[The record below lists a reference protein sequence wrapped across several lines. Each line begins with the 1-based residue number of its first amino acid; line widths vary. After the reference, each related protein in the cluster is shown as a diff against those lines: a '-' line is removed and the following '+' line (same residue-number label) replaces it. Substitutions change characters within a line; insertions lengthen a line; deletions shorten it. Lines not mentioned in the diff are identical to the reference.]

1 MRVLIV
7 VQRYGLEIAGGG
19 ERACRQYAEQ
29 LAARGHVV
37 EVATSTARSYVDWA
51 NVYVPG
57 VERIRGVTVHRLPVA
72 VERADRTFGPLNAR
86 VAAPDWPRSLHLQRA
101 WSRMQGPYLPDLP
114 ELVADRAREFDV
126 VVGFTYLY
134 WPTWA
139 ALRAAHGR
147 AATVLHPTAHDEH
160 ALTLAFFDS
169 MFHGV
174 SGFSFLTV
182 EEERLV
188 RRRFGV
194 RQPGIVAGI
203 GLEPPGDVDPARF
216 RAAHDLGDDPYLLYL
231 GRVDPS
237 KGATELVAYVR
248 AYRARHDVPIR
259 LVVVGDRVHELDDEQ
274 GIVSTG
280 FVDEQTKAD
289 AIAGCLALA
298 QPSYFESFSIV
309 LTEAWAAGRPALVQ
323 RGCEVL
329 AGQALRSG
337 GAIPYDGYSEFEV
350 ALEHLLADDA
360 LVARLGRAGQA
371 YVRAEYDWDRIIDR
385 YEAFLGELADRFPR
399 RQTTAV
405 TSVGGAEPASIPG

>member
-1 MRVLIV
+1 MRILIV

-19 ERACRQYAEQ
+19 ERACRQYAEH
-29 LAARGHVV
+29 LTARGHHV

-51 NVYVPG
+51 NVYEAG
-57 VERIRGVTVHRLPVA
+57 EEQIRGVTVHRLPVA
-72 VERADRTFGPLNAR
+72 VERDDRMFGPLNAR
-86 VAAPDWPRSLHLQRA
+86 VSSPEWPRSLHLQRA
-101 WSRMQGPYLPDLP
+101 WSRMQGPYLAGLSAF
-114 ELVADRAREFDV
+114 VADRAADLDV

-139 ALRAAHGR
+139 ALSAAHGR
-147 AATVLHPTAHDEH
+147 VPTVLHPTAHDEP
-160 ALTLAFFDS
+160 ALTLSFFDS
-169 MFHGV
+169 MFHRV

-182 EEERLV
+182 EEEELV

-203 GLEPPGDVDPARF
+203 GLEPAPASVDPEGF
-216 RAAHDLGDDPYLLYL
+216 RAAHGLGDDPYLLYL

-248 AYRARHDVPIR
+248 AFRARHDAPIR

-329 AGQALRSG
+329 AGQARRSG

-350 ALEHLLADDA
+350 ALEHLLGDDA
-360 LVARLGRAGQA
+360 LVERLGRAGQA
-371 YVRAEYDWDRIIDR
+371 YVRAEYDWASIIDR
-385 YEAFLGELADRFPR
+385 YEAFLGEVAGADIR
-399 RQTTAV
+399 RAQATR
-405 TSVGGAEPASIPG
+405 